1 MQIIVKTHHVE
12 TTQALKEYAEKK
24 CDKLEHFFD
33 HINSI
38 TLGLNVE
45 SVASEEERHIA
56 SAVIHLNG
64 SIITAKETSGSMYSS
79 VDLLVDKCAKQLKK
93 YKEKLRSH
101 KGMSIKQTFYDQD
114 DSAQSK
120 SSNQVTREPYI
131 KKPMGVEDA
140 LTIIQDEKLPLLV
153 FHNLKERVCVIYP
166 ENGHY
171 NVIET

>member
-1 MQIIVKTHHVE
+1 MQVIVKTHHIDI
-12 TTQALKEYAEKK
+12 TQALKEYAEKK

-79 VDLLVDKCAKQLKK
+79 VDLLMDKCAKQLKK
-93 YKEKLRSH
+93 YKEKLKSH
-101 KGMSIKQTFYDQD
+101 KGQSAKQAFYDQEE
-114 DSAQSK
+114 STQNK
-120 SSNQVTREPYI
+120 SNNEPKREPYI

-140 LTIIQDEKLPLLV
+140 LSIIQDEKLPLLV

-166 ENGHY
+166 ENDYY

>member
-1 MQIIVKTHHVE
+1 M
-12 TTQALKEYAEKK
+12 
-24 CDKLEHFFD
+24 
-33 HINSI
+33 I
-38 TLGLNVE
+38 T
-45 SVASEEERHIA
+45 
-56 SAVIHLNG
+56 
-64 SIITAKETSGSMYSS
+64 
-79 VDLLVDKCAKQLKK
+79 
-93 YKEKLRSH
+93 
-101 KGMSIKQTFYDQD
+101 
-114 DSAQSK
+114 QSK